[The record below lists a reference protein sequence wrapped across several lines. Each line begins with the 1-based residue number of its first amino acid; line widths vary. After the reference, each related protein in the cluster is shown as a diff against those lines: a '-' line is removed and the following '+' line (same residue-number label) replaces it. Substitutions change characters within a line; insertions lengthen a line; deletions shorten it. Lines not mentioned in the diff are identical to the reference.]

1 MSKHKAI
8 PKRIRQQLYEQ
19 YNHRCA
25 YCGCDLEYKDM
36 QVDHIKPVYV
46 HNDIGHD
53 MTESEMYDISNL
65 LPPCRQCNFYK
76 DTFSLGTFRKR
87 LQTVMMDNLRKG
99 FTYRL
104 AAKYGLIKE
113 QKREIT
119 FYFERLQSDRDPVNM
134 FEQQMTEDEQL
145 ELSEALDDF
154 IQMYEN
160 RFEDQTNDEE
170 TREILM
176 DEFEHLY
183 DLVYLLNKKEIER
196 K

>member
-8 PKRIRQQLYEQ
+8 PKRIRQQLYEK

-25 YCGCDLEYKDM
+25 YCGCNLEYKDM
-36 QVDHIKPVYV
+36 QVDHVKSVYV

-65 LPPCRQCNFYK
+65 LPACRQCNFYK

-145 ELSEALDDF
+145 ELSAALDDF
-154 IQMYEN
+154 I
-160 RFEDQTNDEE
+160 
-170 TREILM
+170 
-176 DEFEHLY
+176 HCA
-183 DLVYLLNKKEIER
+183 
-196 K
+196 

>member
-1 MSKHKAI
+1 
-8 PKRIRQQLYEQ
+8 
-19 YNHRCA
+19 
-25 YCGCDLEYKDM
+25 M
-36 QVDHIKPVYV
+36 QVDHIKPIYV

-65 LPPCRQCNFYK
+65 LPACRQCNFYK

-119 FYFERLQSDRDPVNM
+119 FYF
-134 FEQQMTEDEQL
+134 
-145 ELSEALDDF
+145 
-154 IQMYEN
+154 
-160 RFEDQTNDEE
+160 
-170 TREILM
+170 
-176 DEFEHLY
+176 
-183 DLVYLLNKKEIER
+183 
-196 K
+196 

>member
-1 MSKHKAI
+1 
-8 PKRIRQQLYEQ
+8 
-19 YNHRCA
+19 
-25 YCGCDLEYKDM
+25 M

-65 LPPCRQCNFYK
+65 LPACRQCNFYK

-145 ELSEALDDF
+145 ELSAALDDF

-183 DLVYLLNKKEIER
+183 DLVYLLEKKEIER

>member
-1 MSKHKAI
+1 MVKNH
-8 PKRIRQQLYEQ
+8 LY
-19 YNHRCA
+19 HLHFF
-25 YCGCDLEYKDM
+25 LEYKDM
-36 QVDHIKPVYV
+36 QVDHVKSVYV

-53 MTESEMYDISNL
+53 MTESKMYDISNL
-65 LPPCRQCNFYK
+65 LPACRQCNFYK

-104 AAKYGLIKE
+104 AVKYGLIKE

-145 ELSEALDDF
+145 ELSETLDDF

-160 RFEDQTNDEE
+160 RFEEQTEDEE
-170 TREILM
+170 TREILL

-183 DLVYLLNKKEIER
+183 SLVYLLEKKEIELC
-196 K
+196 

>member
-1 MSKHKAI
+1 
-8 PKRIRQQLYEQ
+8 
-19 YNHRCA
+19 
-25 YCGCDLEYKDM
+25 
-36 QVDHIKPVYV
+36 
-46 HNDIGHD
+46 
-53 MTESEMYDISNL
+53 
-65 LPPCRQCNFYK
+65 
-76 DTFSLGTFRKR
+76 
-87 LQTVMMDNLRKG
+87 MMDNLRKG

-145 ELSEALDDF
+145 ELSAALDDF

-183 DLVYLLNKKEIER
+183 DLVYLLEKKEIER